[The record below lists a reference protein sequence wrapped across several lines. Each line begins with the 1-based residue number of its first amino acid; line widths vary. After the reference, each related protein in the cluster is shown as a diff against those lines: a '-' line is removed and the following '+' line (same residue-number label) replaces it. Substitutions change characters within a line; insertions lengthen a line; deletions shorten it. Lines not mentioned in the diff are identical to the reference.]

1 VTLTGAVALLKKR
14 KLYQAE
20 QEKISQV
27 KMTLETQAIHLESAT
42 STADAF
48 QAMSAGNK
56 TMQKIRKDMGGVENV
71 DDLMVDIQEEMQ
83 MAEEVNTAL
92 GQGIDPM
99 MGAMDDDELMMELEE
114 LQQSDL
120 NARFDSA
127 QLGKGNRMSYMLPQ
141 QPVSALSRK
150 DDEDYRRLQAELAM

>member
-1 VTLTGAVALLKKR
+1 LKKR

-27 KMTLETQAIHLESAT
+27 KMTLETQAIHLESAS

-48 QAMSAGNK
+48 HAMSAGNK
-56 TMQKIRKDMGGVENV
+56 TMQKIRNDMGGVENV

-120 NARFDSA
+120 QSKLDTA
-127 QLGKGNRMSYMLPQ
+127 QLGTGNQMLYSLPQ
-141 QPVSALSRK
+141 APQSSLTRK
-150 DDEDYRRLQAELAM
+150 EEEDYKRLQAELAL